1 MPEGRGMVEGTLL
14 PDGTVLWLNG
24 ANKGAQGFGLA
35 ANPTMEALIYDP
47 AATLGNRWTRG
58 ASSQIPQLYHSVAL
72 LLLDGTVMI
81 AGSNPNVMPVLQ
93 PSTEAPHATEFRVE
107 IYTPPYLSG
116 GRASSRPANVV
127 LSKLDLPARSDL
139 AINFD
144 CAQNARG
151 LKVVLYHGGFVT
163 HSLHMGHRML
173 SLDTVGFSAG
183 ETEQTVTASMP
194 GNTNLTPPGPYVVYI
209 VVDGVP
215 SVGQFVNVFTTTEAP
230 LSEQVTSHWLLSP
243 ENESSESAPLY
254 FNTTTR
260 LPDFASTSL
269 EATSPTLD
277 TPLLARQY
285 SNTTTT
291 TYPLTT
297 TLSTT
302 TQDLAHD
309 RVLKPVPQTAHLEMA
324 GGIDGGSLLDA
335 PAPAM
340 PMNLKLPPLNPI
352 AHNSTVMS
360 STHSSEAATPPPAQP
375 SAVSFTTS
383 TLTPTTLAKRTRH
396 HLARLEDE

>member
-230 LSEQVTSHWLLSP
+230 LSEQVTLHWLLSP

-360 STHSSEAATPPPAQP
+360 STQSSEAATPPAQP
-375 SAVSFTTS
+375 SALSFTTS

-396 HLARLEDE
+396 HLARLQDE